1 MGMMKTY
8 LLENEEHEMP
18 EAPISLP
25 TLYKKTN
32 TGAIQYWTI
41 TVVELSND
49 RGDIQ
54 TEYGQVGTDSP
65 QKTSDIISEGKNPG
79 KKNATTAIE
88 QAYKEAQSKW
98 EKQKKKGYVD
108 SLAGAQNDELDAL
121 IEGGEEP
128 MLAEAYMD
136 VIYDQRPGHEND
148 APTYV
153 KTKEAKKIQFPVFT
167 QPKLDGIRCIAIIK
181 NGEVTLWS
189 RTRKPI
195 NSVPHIVQELE
206 AAFENMDIILD
217 GELYNHDMK
226 SDFEKIVSL
235 VRQKEPGEGHEV
247 VQYHIYD
254 TINEDPFKLRYAKL
268 ARLFRMYEFYGLK
281 LVPTAVAKTEEEVI
295 AKFEEHVKTGYEGA
309 MLRNVESAYSQRRS
323 MDLQKMKPFI
333 DDDFL
338 ITGVTEGRGKM
349 AGLAIFICAA
359 KNGNPFEVKLKGEL
373 ESLRK
378 YMHDESLWKGKKLTV
393 RYFGLTNKEKVPR
406 FPVGIVVRDYE

>member
-1 MGMMKTY
+1 
-8 LLENEEHEMP
+8 
-18 EAPISLP
+18 
-25 TLYKKTN
+25 
-32 TGAIQYWTI
+32 
-41 TVVELSND
+41 
-49 RGDIQ
+49 
-54 TEYGQVGTDSP
+54 
-65 QKTSDIISEGKNPG
+65 
-79 KKNATTAIE
+79 
-88 QAYKEAQSKW
+88 
-98 EKQKKKGYVD
+98 
-108 SLAGAQNDELDAL
+108 
-121 IEGGEEP
+121 
-128 MLAEAYMD
+128 MD

-153 KTKEAKKIQFPVFT
+153 KTKEAKKIKFPVFT
-167 QPKLDGIRCIAIIK
+167 QPKLDGIRCIAIVK
-181 NGEVTLWS
+181 NGQATLWS

-195 NSVPHIVQELE
+195 NSVPHIIQELE

-247 VQYHIYD
+247 VQYHVYD
-254 TINEDPFKLRYAKL
+254 TINGDSFKHRYAQL
-268 ARLFRMYEFYGLK
+268 HRLFRMFEFYSLK
-281 LVPTAVAKTEEEVI
+281 LVPTEVAKTEEEVI
-295 AKFEEHVKTGYEGA
+295 TQFEKNVKLGYEGA
-309 MLRNVESAYSQRRS
+309 MLRNVESEYAQKRS

-349 AGLAIFICAA
+349 AGLAIFTCAA

-378 YMHDESLWKGKKLTV
+378 YMQDESLWKGKKLTV